1 MFLFCSRRRFIM
13 QAPTRQQ
20 RLAAL
25 RDTIADIERKP
36 VFAEKTRHAQGEPGQ
51 FPALPAGLVQE
62 VYADAARES
71 GASLAFALSQARTL
85 LTASRPAILY
95 VQLARD
101 GQFFGLPYGP
111 GLAWFGLDPSRLLIV
126 RAADM
131 TEFLWAT
138 EEATTCRAVAAI
150 IAEVKGASKLLNF
163 TASRR
168 LSLRASANRVSLFLL
183 RYGQQRESSA
193 GHLRWRL
200 MAQRSGRHGF
210 DERAPGKARWHL
222 RLEKGRIAGNQQDWM
237 LEAQKNGFAIFSTPP
252 ADFGRSP
259 AETPL
264 SGAAPALLGHRLSQ
278 AG

>member
-1 MFLFCSRRRFIM
+1 M

-36 VFAEKTRHAQGEPGQ
+36 ALAEKPGRPMGEAGL
-51 FPALPAGLVQE
+51 FPMLPAGLVQE
-62 VYADAARES
+62 IYTDGARDS
-71 GASLAFALSQARTL
+71 GASLAFALTQAKSL
-85 LTASRPAILY
+85 LTARRPAILH
-95 VQLARD
+95 VQLAQD

-111 GLAWFGLDPSRLLIV
+111 GLAWFGLDPDRLVIV

-131 TEFLWAT
+131 SEFLWAA
-138 EEATTCRAVAAI
+138 EEATACRAVAAI
-150 IAEVKGASKLLNF
+150 IAEVKGEPKLLNF

-183 RYGQQRESSA
+183 RYGQRRESSA
-193 GHLRWRL
+193 GHLRWHL
-200 MAQRSGRHGF
+200 MAQRSGRHAF
-210 DERAPGKARWHL
+210 DDRAPGKARWHL
-222 RLEKGRIAGNQQDWM
+222 RLEKGRIAGNQLDWM
-237 LEAQKNGFAIFSTPP
+237 LEARKNGFAIFSTPSAGP
-252 ADFGRSP
+252 GRSW
-259 AETPL
+259 AEPPV